1 MLNVP
6 ETRQRPARGI
16 FYGWWIVGAGFS
28 LQAINGGLLFHGFTV
43 YFLPLQNQFGWSG
56 ALIAGGFSLSRFES
70 AILGPIQGWAVDRYG
85 PRLIML
91 GGIILFG
98 IGFLIFGAV
107 NSIFTFF
114 LAFAFLSVG
123 SSLGGFLSISATIA
137 QWFSRRRSMAMGI
150 SMAGMGVGGVMVPA
164 IAWSVTNQGW
174 QTTAFISGILVW
186 VIGIPSALLMRHKPE
201 AYGLLPDGDLPAA
214 VEDGTPDG
222 LQSTYESDG
231 SFSAREALRTP
242 AFWLLSGGHA
252 AALLVVS
259 TVSIHQVPHMVRN
272 VGLSLEAAGGMVALL
287 LAVTV
292 VGQLSGGYVADRMN
306 KQLLLV
312 ACMLGHAAGM
322 LLLAFATNVPH
333 LLMFAVLHGLAW
345 GVRGPTIQAIR
356 ADYFGRASFGTIMGF
371 SSLVIML
378 AMIAAPVFAGWMA
391 DLRGGDYQLPF
402 TILAGLVALG
412 SIFFMFARKP
422 VLKGSLIAEGAA
434 GN

>member
-1 MLNVP
+1 MFNVP
-6 ETRQRPARGI
+6 DTTQRPARKI
-16 FYGWWIVGAGFS
+16 FYGWWIVGAGFA

-43 YFLPLQNQFGWSG
+43 YFLPLQDQFGWSG

-70 AILGPIQGWAVDRYG
+70 AILGPIQGWAVDKYG

-98 IGFLIFGAV
+98 IGFFIFSAV

-123 SSLGGFLSISATIA
+123 SSLGGFLSISATIT
-137 QWFSRRRSMAMGI
+137 QWFARKRSLAMGI
-150 SMAGMGVGGVMVPA
+150 SMTGMGLGGVMVPA
-164 IAWSVTNQGW
+164 IAWSVSNQGW

-186 VIGIPSALLMRHKPE
+186 LIGIPAALLMRHKPE
-201 AYGLLPDGDLPAA
+201 TYGLLPDGDLPAV
-214 VEDGTPDG
+214 VEGG
-222 LQSTYESDG
+222 VSNGSQASYGSDG
-231 SFSAREALRTP
+231 SFTAREALRTP
-242 AFWLLSGGHA
+242 AFWLISAGHA
-252 AALLVVS
+252 SALLVVS
-259 TVSIHQVPHMVRN
+259 TVSIHQVPHMVHN
-272 VGLSLEAAGGMVALL
+272 VGLSLEAAGGMVAVL

-292 VGQLSGGYVADRMN
+292 VGQLGGGYVADRMN
-306 KQLLLV
+306 KKFLLV
-312 ACMLGHAAGM
+312 VCMLGHAVGM
-322 LLLAFATNVPH
+322 LFLAYATTVPQLLI
-333 LLMFAVLHGLAW
+333 FAVLHGLAW

-371 SSLVIML
+371 SSMVIMM
-378 AMIAAPVFAGWMA
+378 AMIAAPIFAGWMA

-402 TILAGLVALG
+402 TILAGLVGLG

-422 VLKGSLIAEGAA
+422 VLKANLIAEGVS

>member
-6 ETRQRPARGI
+6 ETTQQPSRKI
-16 FYGWWIVGAGFS
+16 FYGWWIVGAGFA

-43 YFLPLQNQFGWSG
+43 YFLPLQDHFGWSG
-56 ALIAGGFSLSRFES
+56 ALIAGAFSLSRFES
-70 AILGPIQGWAVDRYG
+70 AILGPIQGWAVDKYG
-85 PRLIML
+85 PRFIMV

-98 IGFLIFGAV
+98 IGFFIFSAV

-137 QWFSRRRSMAMGI
+137 QWFARKRSLAMGI
-150 SMAGMGVGGVMVPA
+150 SMTGMGLGGVMVPA

-201 AYGLLPDGDLPAA
+201 IYGLLPDGDLPAP
-214 VEDGTPDG
+214 VDDGATNGSGVVDV
-222 LQSTYESDG
+222 SDG

-252 AALLVVS
+252 AALLMVS
-259 TVSIHQVPHMVRN
+259 TVSIHQVPHMVHN

-287 LAVTV
+287 LAITV
-292 VGQLSGGYVADRMN
+292 VGQLGGGYVADRMN
-306 KQLLLV
+306 KQVLLV
-312 ACMLGHAAGM
+312 ACMVAHAVGM
-322 LLLAFATNVPH
+322 LFLAYATTVPH
-333 LLMFAVLHGLAW
+333 LLIFAVLHGLAW

-356 ADYFGRASFGTIMGF
+356 ADFFGRASFGTIMGF
-371 SSLVIML
+371 SSTVIMV
-378 AMIAAPVFAGWMA
+378 AMIAAPIFAGWMA

-412 SIFFMFARKP
+412 SLFFVFVRKP
-422 VLKGSLIAEGAA
+422 VLKGDLIAEGVAA
-434 GN
+434 N

>member
-6 ETRQRPARGI
+6 ETTPRPARGI
-16 FYGWWIVGAGFS
+16 FYGWWIVGAGFA

-43 YFLPLQNQFGWSG
+43 YFLPLQDQFGWSG
-56 ALIAGGFSLSRFES
+56 ALIAGAFSLSRFES
-70 AILGPIQGWAVDRYG
+70 AILGPIQGWAVDKYG
-85 PRLIML
+85 PRFIMV
-91 GGIILFG
+91 GGIVLFG
-98 IGFLIFGAV
+98 IGFFIFSAV

-137 QWFSRRRSMAMGI
+137 QWFARKRSLAMGI
-150 SMAGMGVGGVMVPA
+150 SMTGMGLGGVMVPA

-186 VIGIPSALLMRHKPE
+186 VIGIPSALIMRHKPE
-201 AYGLLPDGDLPAA
+201 VYGYLPDGDLPAA
-214 VEDGTPDG
+214 VEDGAADG
-222 LQSTYESDG
+222 SGAVDVSDG

-259 TVSIHQVPHMVRN
+259 TVSIHQVPHMVNN

-287 LAVTV
+287 LAITV
-292 VGQLSGGYVADRMN
+292 VGQLGGGYVADRVN
-306 KQLLLV
+306 KQFLLV
-312 ACMLGHAAGM
+312 VCMLGHAGGM
-322 LLLAFATNVPH
+322 LFLAYATSVPY

-371 SSLVIML
+371 SSMVIMV
-378 AMIAAPVFAGWMA
+378 AMIAAPIFAGWMA

-402 TILAGLVALG
+402 TIMSGLVGLGAL
-412 SIFFMFARKP
+412 FFVFSRKP
-422 VLKGSLIAEGAA
+422 ILKGDLIAEEVAV
-434 GN
+434 N